1 MTDTLIARLRDWR
14 GDPDEVMSEAAD
26 RIEALQARLTALE
39 SQEPVAWIIG
49 MTESAPM
56 ITSNKAFAHGARDID
71 GRDIKPL
78 FLAAGAAPTKEQT

>member
-39 SQEPVAWIIG
+39 LQEPVAYVAGTYGGHFTYRTINPA
-49 MTESAPM
+49 MVLPQHA
-56 ITSNKAFAHGARDID
+56 A
-71 GRDIKPL
+71 L
-78 FLAAGAAPTKEQT
+78 FLAAGTAPKEQT